1 MLVVIDYG
9 DGVVEE
15 FESTSRNFDH
25 IIPDGHAGRV
35 EKVSSIIG
43 AAMIRRAFLKGLAGL
58 GPNELLDSEHS
69 HHEEYKQHLR
79 NLADIP
85 YDGYHTDY
93 TQWAFE
99 FDNHQI
105 DTPLS

>member
-9 DGVVEE
+9 DGNVDE
-15 FESTSRNFDH
+15 FESTSRKFDH

-35 EKVSSIIG
+35 EKVSSIIE

-85 YDGYHTDY
+85 YDGYHTEY
-93 TQWAFE
+93 SQWALE
-99 FDNHQI
+99 YGNQQI
-105 DTPLS
+105 DNLLS